1 MRMCEEVAPWP
12 SDSKLDRRGECSPA
26 KVAAREKN
34 KVVLLTESKR
44 ETRQGELA
52 PAHHCS

>member
-1 MRMCEEVAPWP
+1 MCEEMAPWP